1 GRHAPTATGR
11 GRMGDGGRAPRRAL
25 GSRQRASGSPPAE
38 RLRGGRQVELSSL
51 LDKLKLDHLE
61 QQLAAVCEQAAA
73 RELDY
78 PSFLREALATEW
90 RGRSQRGIEAR
101 LRQARFP
108 WAKTLEQFD
117 FEFQSSLDR
126 KQVRELSG
134 SSWV

>member
-1 GRHAPTATGR
+1 
-11 GRMGDGGRAPRRAL
+11 M
-25 GSRQRASGSPPAE
+25 
-38 RLRGGRQVELSSL
+38 ELSSL

-134 SSWV
+134 SSWVSGGHGQIGACGKSKLRGPEPLPWRVISS